1 MYQITDHT
9 KRQAEKLGLVVKPST
24 VKGKKIDV
32 YSGVPSPRHGIK
44 NEKIASIGAK
54 GYSDY
59 GTYLKTDGKAVA
71 DERRRLY
78 KLRHTKDTLNEKLAR
93 NLLW

>member
-32 YSGVPSPRHGIK
+32 YKK
-44 NEKIASIGAK
+44 NEKIASVGAE